1 MKNVMRDV
9 ARAIGRKLTVTAAA
23 VAFAIAGGA
32 VQAQTRLTVY
42 TALDNA
48 LLNEYRAAAEAA
60 LGDVRIDFVRDS
72 TGIITS
78 RLLAER
84 ANPRADIVWGLS
96 AMSLIQLDALD
107 MIEPYTPVGAEDL
120 RPSFRSSKD
129 PMHWTGMNAFSAAV
143 CFNRILGER
152 QQIPVPV
159 VWADLLK
166 PELKGRVSMPNPNSS
181 GTGFLIIAGWIG
193 QMGEEAAWEF
203 MTELNGN
210 IDVYTHSGAAPCTDA
225 ARGEVIA
232 GVGFDLTGMQQ
243 LNLGAPL
250 DVIVPTDGVGFD
262 LEATAIVRGTRNL
275 EAAKRLADFS
285 VSKEANEMYAR
296 HSALPARE
304 DVTSEVQS
312 APGLMDR
319 LVTADFEGVAAQRE
333 AILAEWTRRF
343 GSARQ

>member
-1 MKNVMRDV
+1 MRFFP
-9 ARAIGRKLTVTAAA
+9 RNYAILAVRKLALTVAIMSSVLVGS
-23 VAFAIAGGA
+23 VA
-32 VQAQTRLTVY
+32 QAQTRLTVY
-42 TALDNA
+42 TAVDNA
-48 LLNEYRAAAEAA
+48 LLAEYRAAAEAA

-78 RLLAER
+78 RMLAER

-96 AMSLIQLDALD
+96 AMSLIQLDGLD
-107 MIEPYTPVGAEDL
+107 MIEPYTPVGAEEL

-129 PMHWTGMNAFSAAV
+129 PMHWVGMNAFSAAV
-143 CFNRILGER
+143 CFNRILGAR
-152 QQIPVPV
+152 QNIATPV

-166 PELKGRVSMPNPNSS
+166 PELAGRLSMPNPNSS
-181 GTGFLIIAGWIG
+181 GTGFLIVAGWIG

-203 MTELNGN
+203 MTEFNKNVQG
-210 IDVYTHSGAAPCTDA
+210 YTHSGAAPCADA
-225 ARGEVIA
+225 ARGEVVA

-243 LNLGAPL
+243 VNLGAPL

-275 EAAKRLADFS
+275 EAAKRLADWAA
-285 VSKEANEMYAR
+285 SKEANEMYAR
-296 HSALPARE
+296 HSALPAHP
-304 DVTSEVQS
+304 DVTSTVES

-343 GSARQ
+343 GRQ

>member
-1 MKNVMRDV
+1 
-9 ARAIGRKLTVTAAA
+9 
-23 VAFAIAGGA
+23 
-32 VQAQTRLTVY
+32 
-42 TALDNA
+42 
-48 LLNEYRAAAEAA
+48 
-60 LGDVRIDFVRDS
+60 
-72 TGIITS
+72 
-78 RLLAER
+78 
-84 ANPRADIVWGLS
+84 
-96 AMSLIQLDALD
+96 
-107 MIEPYTPVGAEDL
+107 
-120 RPSFRSSKD
+120 
-129 PMHWTGMNAFSAAV
+129 MHWTGMNAFSAAV